1 MRQYQNQRNP
11 ILPVDI
17 HIPDGEPHMMP
28 DGKLYIYGSYDDG
41 EHEYCSSEY
50 YVVSTPD
57 LRSWTVHDCAFR
69 GKDASWIRDPNA
81 PAYPGPDWT
90 NPTPFMKKVIK
101 DSMKGMSLKELMK
114 MAKRERDQKKG
125 KRDQEAAEPLLYAP
139 DCLYKDGKY
148 YLYFCLADGGE
159 GVAVSDAPWGPFKDA
174 KQLPCGGIDP
184 AVFADD
190 DGQVYYYWSQFFG
203 KGVRLNED
211 LVSFSPENTV
221 ENLVTEQEH
230 FFHEGSSMR
239 KIGDTYYYIYADMER
254 GRPTALG
261 YATSKD
267 PLGPFTYR
275 GIIIDNAACDPQS
288 WNNHGSIECVNGQW
302 YVCYHRSSR
311 NSRRFRHLCMEKIE
325 VLPDGTIPEVKMTS
339 QGVGEPFAP
348 GEKILGYQV
357 CGLSGS
363 AYIDADEMAGEKVTN
378 ICPGD
383 ELVFRYLKVLPD
395 YTGITLETR
404 GSGTLSVWLNDRRVG
419 KVSVSSETDGIQ
431 AITSDLCMDALSDQE
446 PACDSHDGRGYEVKL
461 VCEEAEELELFGLT
475 FLREQKPAGAD

>member
-1 MRQYQNQRNP
+1 
-11 ILPVDI
+11 
-17 HIPDGEPHMMP
+17 MP

-41 EHEYCSSEY
+41 KHEYCSSEY

-57 LRSWTVHDCAFR
+57 MRSWTVHDCAFR
-69 GKDASWIRDPNA
+69 GRDVSWAKDPDA

-101 DSMKGMSLKELMK
+101 DSMKGKSLKELMN
-114 MAKRERDQKKG
+114 MAKRG
-125 KRDQEAAEPLLYAP
+125 KDQEKEKREPLLYAP
-139 DCLYKDGKY
+139 DCLFKDGKY
-148 YLYFCLADGGE
+148 YLYFCLDDGGE
-159 GVAVSDAPWGPFKDA
+159 GVAVSDCPQGPFTQA
-174 KQLPCGGIDP
+174 RQMPCGGIDP

-211 LVSFSPENTV
+211 LVSFSPENVV
-221 ENLVTEQEH
+221 EDLVTEQEH

-261 YATSKD
+261 YSTSKD

-302 YVCYHRSSR
+302 YVCYHRSTR

-325 VLPDGTIPEVKMTS
+325 ILPDGTIPEVKMTS

-357 CGLSGS
+357 CGLSGN
-363 AYIDADEMAGEKVTN
+363 AYIDVDEVMGEKVTN
-378 ICPGD
+378 ITAGD
-383 ELVFRYLKVLPD
+383 ELVFRYLKELPD
-395 YTGITLETR
+395 YTGIMLETH
-404 GSGTLSVWLNDRRVG
+404 GSGVLSVWINDRQAG
-419 KVSVSSETDGIQ
+419 KIRVSSENDGIVR
-431 AITSDLCMDALSDQE
+431 TTKNDLCMDAFSSED
-446 PACDSHDGRGYEVKL
+446 AAYGSRGFEVKL
-461 VCEEAEELELFGLT
+461 VCEKAAELELFSLT
-475 FLREQKPAGAD
+475 FLREMEEQADVGQI